1 LGPESESTEF
11 NLSWKAS
18 ESVHW
23 PLSRNYFIFFWNRKN
38 TMGRNYRLKL
48 QLNAILEFVRPVDE
62 IPRPV
67 IAVRV
72 LLSVILKE

>member
-1 LGPESESTEF
+1 
-11 NLSWKAS
+11 
-18 ESVHW
+18 
-23 PLSRNYFIFFWNRKN
+23 
-38 TMGRNYRLKL
+38 MGRNYRLKL